1 MRRRTKRINLVLLSE
16 SVKHNRQ
23 KNKTKKTN
31 QPIFIFVLSSA
42 LPPTVIM
49 KNR

>member
-16 SVKHNRQ
+16 SVNI
-23 KNKTKKTN
+23 TDKKTN